1 MCINQATSLAVA
13 FLGQVI
19 DWRGGSDIAYFG
31 LAVGLVTAALTYFI
45 NAKGVKAN
53 KERAG
58 DNNNPP
64 PG

>member
-31 LAVGLVTAALTYFI
+31 LAVGLVT
-45 NAKGVKAN
+45 N
-53 KERAG
+53 RADLFHKRQG
-58 DNNNPP
+58 RE
-64 PG
+64 GQEGATRRQ